1 MRRGLPLLWL
11 SVCLDL
17 VGWLVAALVATQ
29 LRNHHLM
36 LALHPN
42 GLAFGLGFLLVAW
55 FFGGYSFFRWPWM
68 PYRDLVQRWLLVVAT
83 VLALAVL
90 AGWLLNAPATAVWFH
105 RSTLLL
111 VGLVVGGWG
120 LLLRRWL
127 QPLAR
132 RQAASRLAQSPVF
145 RSRSSADVPIASAAR
160 TSHRQ
165 LLLLLVAYHPSPLEV
180 EQLQACLAEL
190 PPDCLLYTSP
200 SPRDVEESRMPS
212 SA

>member
-105 RSTLLL
+105 LSTLLL
-111 VGLVVGGWG
+111 VGLVGGGWG
-120 LLLRRWL
+120 LLLLRWL
-127 QPLAR
+127 QPPSDAR
-132 RQAASRLAQSPVF
+132 RRHS
-145 RSRSSADVPIASAAR
+145 
-160 TSHRQ
+160 
-165 LLLLLVAYHPSPLEV
+165 
-180 EQLQACLAEL
+180 
-190 PPDCLLYTSP
+190 
-200 SPRDVEESRMPS
+200 
-212 SA
+212 